1 MNRRFLTAL
10 VAAALTVTGLA
21 ACSSSTPEDGSPKAI
36 TSSTAA
42 EKVTVPDVVGQ
53 TRDAARRTLQNRGF
67 AAVDGNVAPTGTD
80 PKVTAQDPAAG
91 SKVQEGE
98 TVSLTF
104 EDVPAADATPPAVAE
119 SPLVQKIKAQFPGY
133 PLVVSVG
140 SVDSRVQNW
149 AGMGGSAVT
158 QLVAVAPGVYEAYN
172 PAVPNVNFYVDNGPV
187 MGDCILI
194 QATFP
199 DRGSTCWDGV
209 LAGSEEP
216 K

>member
-1 MNRRFLTAL
+1 MRTRILAAA
-10 VAAALTVTGLA
+10 AAALVVVTAVAG
-21 ACSSSTPEDGSPKAI
+21 CSGGTPEAAPK
-36 TSSTAA
+36 TAT
-42 EKVTVPDVVGQ
+42 ETTTQVNVPDVVGL
-53 TRDAARRTLQNRGF
+53 TRSAARKTLQNRGF

-91 SKVQEGE
+91 TKVKDGE

-104 EDVPAADATPPAVAE
+104 EDVPAAAATPPAVAE
-119 SPLVQKIKAQFPGY
+119 SPLVQQIKAKFPGY

-149 AGMGGSAVT
+149 AGMGGSPVT

-172 PAVPNVNFYVDNGPV
+172 PAVPSVNFYVDNGPV